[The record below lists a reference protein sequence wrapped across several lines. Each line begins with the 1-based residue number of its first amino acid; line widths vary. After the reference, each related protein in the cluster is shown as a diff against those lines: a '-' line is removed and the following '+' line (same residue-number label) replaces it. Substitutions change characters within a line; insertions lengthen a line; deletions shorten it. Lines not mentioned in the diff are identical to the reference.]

1 MSSNDGLTS
10 NINQR
15 YANDK
20 DAVRGFRELFGPGGE
35 LNFEPEVELE
45 QRYTM
50 TTRITED
57 GTIEYSPP
65 ASFIEETR
73 KAENAEFHERGIGR
87 LVARLRAEETDDEAR
102 TRMAG
107 SP

>member
-10 NINQR
+10 NINLR
-15 YANDK
+15 YRDTP
-20 DAVRGFRELFGPGGE
+20 VRGLRIEGVFFAFGRGGE

-45 QRYTM
+45 ERYTM
-50 TTRITED
+50 TTSMNED

-87 LVARLRAEETDDEAR
+87 LVDRL
-102 TRMAG
+102 
-107 SP
+107 